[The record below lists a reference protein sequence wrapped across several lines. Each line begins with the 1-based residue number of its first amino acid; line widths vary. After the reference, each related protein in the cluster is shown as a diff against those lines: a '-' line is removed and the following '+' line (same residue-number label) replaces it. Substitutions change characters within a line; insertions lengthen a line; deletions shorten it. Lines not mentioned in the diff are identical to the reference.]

1 MRRFF
6 LSSALVSVRADGMCI
21 GGGAAP
27 PPPPPA
33 PAAGVTTGEDAPASA
48 NTSASC
54 VANVCSIVTKVS
66 TEHRDLAPWLSQNT
80 FGYKAST
87 LVEVRTKRVQSPI
100 SMHPRAGEP
109 PPRYMLHVV
118 RRRFLRP
125 GADICSGGAAAAAR
139 PRLVGQGAVR
149 GYTPRG
155 TSQKRYPGV
164 REPIPRRPT
173 RLHPIR
179 ADEAVTRRSERIS

>member
-100 SMHPRAGEP
+100 SMHPRAG
-109 PPRYMLHVV
+109 
-118 RRRFLRP
+118 
-125 GADICSGGAAAAAR
+125 
-139 PRLVGQGAVR
+139 
-149 GYTPRG
+149 
-155 TSQKRYPGV
+155 
-164 REPIPRRPT
+164 
-173 RLHPIR
+173 
-179 ADEAVTRRSERIS
+179 